1 MNATGGQCENCMLTV
16 MCWMNGGIR
25 EGGCS
30 GPSWLMTCC
39 VPQVTRNDDD
49 TIPSTAGLRSAS
61 GGTPFILANS
71 LGESI
76 ANLGRDECK
85 FFLFYFINGAFF
97 RLVGVGCV
105 RGKTRFYFFLNNNI
119 LDSNQIV
126 RRKNRVAR
134 STPPARTRS
143 PRYRMKVGRS
153 ALFLL
158 DSLRAIIPIVS
169 RCIKTNN
176 RMEMTAAERYGAR
189 VRRPRRARRF
199 RILCVCLLLP

>member
-1 MNATGGQCENCMLTV
+1 MTTTRSRRQPD
-16 MCWMNGGIR
+16 
-25 EGGCS
+25 S
-30 GPSWLMTCC
+30 GPPLEVRRSSW
-39 VPQVTRNDDD
+39 PTRSENRLP
-49 TIPSTAGLRSAS
+49 IWAAMNVSFFY
-61 GGTPFILANS
+61 FI
-71 LGESI
+71 
-76 ANLGRDECK
+76 
-85 FFLFYFINGAFF
+85 FINGAFF

-105 RGKTRFYFFLNNNI
+105 RGKTRFYFFLNNKI